1 MLCNIFANFYFVII
15 LKFAKFAINEIK
27 INYTI

>member
-1 MLCNIFANFYFVII
+1 MLCNIFVNFYFVII
-15 LKFAKFAINEIK
+15 LNFAKFAINEIK